1 MRRLAPVSGLRLHPR
16 PLERL
21 VSLRLTVSLRTSLAK
36 SQPSE
41 RTSMRPSVPDSNLH
55 LGSHLH
61 KLSEDSRKRAAA
73 DVNFACNWPSS
84 HSQLLEIEN
93 SEMIQDHG
101 FSLDRSEWRLAALLG
116 PELSSK
122 EASTLI
128 ENALSNAGSALFR
141 AIASCKS
148 SCAYS

>member
-21 VSLRLTVSLRTSLAK
+21 GSLRLTISLRASLAK

-41 RTSMRPSVPDSNLH
+41 GTSMRPSVPDTNLH
-55 LGSHLH
+55 LGRHLH
-61 KLSEDSRKRAAA
+61 KLSEGFRRRAAA
-73 DVNFACNWPSS
+73 DVHFAYNWPSP
-84 HSQLLEIEN
+84 HIQLLDIEN

-101 FSLDRSEWRLAALLG
+101 FSLERSEWRLAALLG